1 MGGWV
6 AAFLLFFSPLNLKVP
21 ISRNTSS
28 PHLFFLLLP
37 KLIESSVAF
46 LPACSRKLIE
56 CELDLKGAGLLCFE
70 GGRKRN
76 AAKKDREMVFCRYRL
91 ANKTE
96 KRTLPREITINYNQ

>member
-1 MGGWV
+1 MGGGWV
-6 AAFLLFFSPLNLKVP
+6 ATFFLFFSPLNLKVP

-70 GGRKRN
+70 REKKERG
-76 AAKKDREMVFCRYRL
+76 KKDRETDFLSLSVSEQNRDEDS
-91 ANKTE
+91 AKG
-96 KRTLPREITINYNQ
+96 NYN

>member
-1 MGGWV
+1 MGGLI
-6 AAFLLFFSPLNLKVP
+6 AAFFFKKNLKVP
-21 ISRNTSS
+21 ISRNTFS

-46 LPACSRKLIE
+46 LPACSGKLIE

-76 AAKKDREMVFCRYRL
+76 AAKKERWRIFFCRYRL
-91 ANKTE
+91 
-96 KRTLPREITINYNQ
+96 